1 MNETTT
7 WLSSPDDDGTLGKTQ
22 VIRATGTERLGQ
34 LYDFELDLMSP
45 GAPLDAATLLELPL
59 TLHLRDVEGERVLH
73 GIAAQVSDRMTTETE
88 QLVYRL
94 RLVPRAWRLSL
105 TRTTEIFMDLSVP
118 EVIVTKLERAGLV
131 AGQDVEQRLRSSYP
145 IREYIVQ
152 YDESDL
158 GFVQRLA
165 EHVGITLGFVQ
176 GNDRERI
183 VLADHN
189 EAFPELDEP
198 VIFHPRGEKAGV
210 FELSTTTSTLPAR
223 CAVKDYNYRTP
234 QVALLADEAV
244 AEGKE
249 GLVYEYG
256 GHFKTQDEARQ
267 LAVVRAEEV
276 ACGRTV
282 LEGRAT
288 DLRLGAGARLKLEG
302 HPRGELELLVT
313 EVRHRYHNAVAMH
326 GGGEGTGRVYECEFA
341 ARLQAYPYRP
351 PRVTPKP
358 RIHGCITAQ
367 VESAGDGPYA
377 ELDDEGRYH
386 VRFLFDVTDSSRGGA
401 SRLVRMAQPH
411 AGPGY
416 GFHFPLRHG
425 VEVLITFIDGDPD
438 RPIISTAV
446 PNPQTPSVVGAG
458 NGTRNIIRTGGGNE
472 INIDDTKGAE
482 RIKLSTPF
490 GGSSFQLGAP
500 NNPSSGASLTTSE
513 SWNAVAGTAVT
524 TASTAVSTFADILGA
539 FSSGDIVAFAG
550 ASNILAALADK
561 APDIA
566 AGIAKTVDGVLDT
579 SSKYDEAKVVEA
591 EEAVADAEAE
601 AALWASRK
609 RQREAMFDDKLS
621 PDQVAYYDRQIKEA
635 EHKAAEHKAAANRLK
650 HAKEENDL
658 GRREAK
664 NYTKKVQVAAD
675 LVKTTKGAQKAAKD
689 TWSLISKA
697 AGTGSK
703 ALATAQ
709 ATTLAAAGSGAAS
722 VARIPGVVP
731 PPAGPRN
738 VQAAAGGAALVGTT
752 ALVAGTGNAACVSP
766 AMAILAGG
774 ATALVKSP
782 GAAELS
788 GMARAYITS
797 GAKVDVFS
805 GATVKSVSG
814 SSTTL
819 RAGASMKFQC
829 TGGMSLITAASCNLK
844 ASAAVEVRGATVK
857 VDATGE
863 MDLKAGG
870 KLMMVG
876 GPAARVKGAKA
887 SLESDGSSLHLT
899 GNAIL
904 KSDGDMNLLA
914 SGVNLVKGSDV
925 TVRTGGVAT
934 VKGSTVDVKGG
945 TINIKGRVLL
955 G

>member
-1 MNETTT
+1 MNETTM
-7 WLSSPDDDGTLGKTQ
+7 WLSSPDDDGTLGQTQ
-22 VIRATGTERLGQ
+22 IIRATGTERLGQ

-45 GAPLDAATLLELPL
+45 GAPLDVATLLEMPL
-59 TLHLRDVEGERVLH
+59 SLHLRDAEGERVLH

-105 TRTTEIFMDLSVP
+105 TRTTEIFMDLAVP

-131 AGQDVEQRLRSSYP
+131 AGQDIEQRLRSSYP
-145 IREYIVQ
+145 SREYIVQ

-158 GFVQRLA
+158 SFVQRLA

-176 GNDRERI
+176 GDDRERI

-189 EAFPELDEP
+189 EAFPELGEP
-198 VIFHPRGEKAGV
+198 VTFHPRGEKAGV

-244 AEGKE
+244 AEGRV

-267 LAVVRAEEV
+267 LAAVRAEEV

-313 EVRHRYHNAVAMH
+313 EVSHRYHNAVAMH
-326 GGGEGTGRVYECEFA
+326 GAGEGTGRVYECEFA

-367 VESAGDGPYA
+367 VESTGDGPYA

-386 VRFLFDVTDSSRGGA
+386 VRFLFDVTDRSRGGA

-482 RIKLSTPF
+482 RIKLSTPS
-490 GGSSFQLGAP
+490 GGSTFQLGAP
-500 NNPSSGASLTTSE
+500 NTPSAGASLATSE
-513 SWNAVAGTAVT
+513 SWNAVADAGVT
-524 TASTAVSTFADILGA
+524 VASTTVNTIADF
-539 FSSGDIVAFAG
+539 FSCMASGDIIATAGVASMLDAF
-550 ASNILAALADK
+550 SKK
-561 APDIA
+561 APDIVE
-566 AGIAKTVDGVLDT
+566 GVAKIVDSYLDL
-579 SSKYDEAKVVEA
+579 EAKGEKVVI
-591 EEAVADAEAE
+591 AEAKEKAQQARDEIERLKSKKRQWEAKGSPATTNQTEQDFDTRIANLERE
-601 AALWASRK
+601 AAQHETQAKAL
-609 RQREAMFDDKLS
+609 EAQSK
-621 PDQVAYYDRQIKEA
+621 
-635 EHKAAEHKAAANRLK
+635 
-650 HAKEENDL
+650 ENDI
-658 GRREAK
+658 GRGEV
-664 NYTKKVQVAAD
+664 KKHTD
-675 LVKTTKGAQKAAKD
+675 RVKTGKKMLDAWSGASKLIKLGMDTGAKGNAAVD
-689 TWSLISKA
+689 
-697 AGTGSK
+697 
-703 ALATAQ
+703 
-709 ATTLAAAGSGAAS
+709 AAAGAGFAA
-722 VARIPGVVP
+722 VGRVPGVVLP
-731 PPAGPRN
+731 PGSPLNLQSAMN
-738 VQAAAGGAALVGTT
+738 GAALVGAVS
-752 ALVAGTGNAACVSP
+752 ALVSGKANAAVVSP
-766 AMAILAGG
+766 AMAVVAGGGAAHLKSPGVAEVAGMARTLVTSGAVIDMLSGGTVKCVSAASTRILAGSEMKLHAG
-774 ATALVKSP
+774 GDLDAVTGSD
-782 GAAELS
+782 LS
-788 GMARAYITS
+788 VTVAS
-797 GAKVDVFS
+797 Q
-805 GATVKSVSG
+805 ATVKS
-814 SSTTL
+814 
-819 RAGASMKFQC
+819 GAQ
-829 TGGMSLITAASCNLK
+829 
-844 ASAAVEVRGATVK
+844 VK
-857 VDATGE
+857 VTSGAG
-863 MDLKAGG
+863 MDLKATGTTNITSDADVS
-870 KLMMVG
+870 L
-876 GPAARVKGAKA
+876 KA
-887 SLESDGSSLHLT
+887 SGKASMDSGGEM
-899 GNAIL
+899 
-904 KSDGDMNLLA
+904 KLA
-914 SGVNLVKGSDV
+914 SGAD
-925 TVRTGGVAT
+925 AT
-934 VKGSTVDVKGG
+934 VKASGVLKLEAGGDLKAACSAASIEASGAATLKGNTVTVDG
-945 TINIKGRVLL
+945 TSVTIKGRVLL